1 MKQLSGNPFAATAI
15 QRHAMVTA
23 DKTQPA
29 ELVMAL
35 AAALQGEATL
45 ALVYEQR
52 TANLIAH
59 ASRLTQLHVAGV
71 QTEAE
76 VQATAAEILTRLGLT
91 KETNDSDC

>member
-1 MKQLSGNPFAATAI
+1 
-15 QRHAMVTA
+15 MVTA
-23 DKTQPA
+23 NKNQPV

-59 ASRLTQLHVAGV
+59 TSMLAQLHVARV
-71 QTEAE
+71 QTEPE
-76 VQATAAEILTRLGLT
+76 VQATADEILTRLGLT
-91 KETNDSDC
+91 KESQ